1 MSQHTPHDP
10 PSTSPAE
17 ISRDVEDNSA
27 DWQRAG
33 GSPEGEEH
41 STQTAGM
48 EEPRVSSP
56 TQSSAPGS
64 K

>member
-1 MSQHTPHDP
+1 MSQTAQHDP
-10 PSTSPAE
+10 PSTTPAE

-33 GSPEGEEH
+33 GSPEGQEQ
-41 STQTAGM
+41 STQTAGA

-56 TQSSAPGS
+56 TQSDAADST
-64 K
+64 